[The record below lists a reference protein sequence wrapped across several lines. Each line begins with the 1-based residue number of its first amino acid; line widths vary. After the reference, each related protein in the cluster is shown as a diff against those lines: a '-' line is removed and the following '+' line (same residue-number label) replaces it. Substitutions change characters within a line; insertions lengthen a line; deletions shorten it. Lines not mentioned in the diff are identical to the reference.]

1 MILNL
6 LKNAAGAIG
15 TREGGVIA
23 LSAFCNDEEHVIV
36 DVANNGEPISEEV
49 SHHIFV
55 PFFTTKEHG
64 SGIGLSVS
72 RQIMRLHRG
81 SLKLQH
87 STPRETRFRLVFR

>member
-1 MILNL
+1 M
-6 LKNAAGAIG
+6 
-15 TREGGVIA
+15 
-23 LSAFCNDEEHVIV
+23 IV

-49 SHHIFV
+49 SQHIFV

-64 SGIGLSVS
+64 SASAWTS
-72 RQIMRLHRG
+72 FAAIMRLHRG